1 MRILSSQAAIS
12 LSSPFLFPCWSIK
25 RNLGFQREII
35 ICHHKRWKSRSVL
48 QNRNSNFTE
57 ATLAPL
63 FIAVSNFD
71 CCVWSNVCGYIFF
84 LSWGLFFASVA
95 PTMNRCHAFVQ
106 LLLGSA
112 VHLSVSPFFIDASLT
127 WRRVASFLPEDL
139 LLVVANLFFTSFF
152 NKIALDWLWAKLK
165 DRCKFNSSFGALEKV
180 FSCSFATFLRVQS
193 FFR

>member
-35 ICHHKRWKSRSVL
+35 ICHHKRWKSRAVI

-84 LSWGLFFASVA
+84 LSWGLFFASVT
-95 PTMNRCHAFVQ
+95 PTMNRCHAFMQ

-112 VHLSVSPFFIDASLT
+112 VHLSVSPFFLDASLT
-127 WRRVASFLPEDL
+127 WRRVASILPEDL
-139 LLVVANLFFTSFF
+139 LLVVANLFS
-152 NKIALDWLWAKLK
+152 LP
-165 DRCKFNSSFGALEKV
+165 SSTRL
-180 FSCSFATFLRVQS
+180 L
-193 FFR
+193 

>member
-12 LSSPFLFPCWSIK
+12 LQPFFISLLVHK

-35 ICHHKRWKSRSVL
+35 ICHHKRWKSRAVL

-84 LSWGLFFASVA
+84 FRGVYFSPVLRQPWTAVMRLCSSCSAAQCIYAS
-95 PTMNRCHAFVQ
+95 P
-106 LLLGSA
+106 
-112 VHLSVSPFFIDASLT
+112 PFSSLHH
-127 WRRVASFLPEDL
+127 WRDVASRRSYPKTFCLSLQIFFSLPSSTRL
-139 LLVVANLFFTSFF
+139 L
-152 NKIALDWLWAKLK
+152 
-165 DRCKFNSSFGALEKV
+165 
-180 FSCSFATFLRVQS
+180 
-193 FFR
+193 